1 MQGAERMVR
10 VPSELQRFQALP
22 MLVSPCPVESDQGIS
37 CNLTGHYMTLTRALP
52 VIGDLT
58 GVQVTHETESEK
70 GSRVLRLI
78 EMDAEAGTSVW
89 GLADVKVNRDKR
101 QKLTKRQDA
110 QRFEIPLSAIK
121 QARLHL
127 DA

>member
-1 MQGAERMVR
+1 MIGRAE
-10 VPSELQRFQALP
+10 
-22 MLVSPCPVESDQGIS
+22 
-37 CNLTGHYMTLTRALP
+37 
-52 VIGDLT
+52 
-58 GVQVTHETESEK
+58 QVTHEAESEK

-78 EMDAEAGTSVW
+78 ELDTEAGSSVW
-89 GLADVKVNRDKR
+89 GLANVRVNRDKR
-101 QKLTKRQDA
+101 QKLTKKQET